1 MGVNTL
7 DKSINSVGVENRL
20 YRFKPVLFDVL
31 DLIARKQEVI
41 GILRPHPT
49 DHEPD
54 RTRRVCG
61 KKTYLMGTNCYFV
74 GCGVLEFDQLESGLR
89 IQDHDVWNPLRRP
102 TLKPCYLPLRHLL
115 GYLPLHA

>member
-7 DKSINSVGVENRL
+7 DKSIDSVGVKNGL
-20 YRFKPVLFDVL
+20 YRFKHVLFDVL
-31 DLIARKQEVI
+31 GLIAREQEVI

-49 DHEPD
+49 DHEPY

-61 KKTYLMGTNCYFV
+61 KKTYLMGTNRYFV
-74 GCGVLEFDQLESGLR
+74 GGGVLEFDQLESGLR

-102 TLKPCYLPLRHLL
+102 TFKPCYPPLGHLL